1 VSHDLTQRIFD
12 YLSTEKRHHIN
23 DTEKAHMDTIIRS
36 YFFADELR
44 FRANGAIASA
54 RQESAENGFP
64 LADDRA
70 LTIVIEEAV
79 KLYGEQR

>member
-1 VSHDLTQRIFD
+1 MVHELTQRLFD
-12 YLSTEKRHHIN
+12 YLSVEKRHHID
-23 DTEKAHMDTIIRS
+23 DTEKSHMDSIVRS

-44 FRANGAIASA
+44 FRAEGAINSA
-54 RQESAENGFP
+54 RQAGEDNGFP
-64 LADDRA
+64 LPPDRA